1 MISAIQEACKVY
13 GVNPTPENSLAC
25 LMCKDPWVAEYVS
38 RVGTGWMILQVT
50 HQSGITYWVAAC
62 LKPANWTKLRKDQ
75 GMSNECEK
83 VLYSYSDDGIFGYRR
98 NTLEEA
104 VAFATEMD
112 RLYRR
117 DRFEEEFISGKNI
130 VLKEMKRK
138 IEAAGFSVED
148 FGQKL
153 NPTRVASRQCKRKKR
168 ADGETGPVKFYPDAS
183 DGRSKAARTKRN
195 VSQQN
200 TPEVQE

>member
-104 VAFATEMD
+104 EAFAKKMD
-112 RLYRR
+112 YLARR
-117 DRFEEEFISGKNI
+117 DKWENDNLFGKNFDPAA
-130 VLKEMKRK
+130 MKQSV
-138 IEAAGFSVED
+138 IEAGFVLED
-148 FGQKL
+148 FGSKL
-153 NPTRVASRQCKRKKR
+153 NDYHERMRNAQKRSREKKKLISR
-168 ADGETGPVKFYPDAS
+168 
-183 DGRSKAARTKRN
+183 
-195 VSQQN
+195 QN